1 MPLEE
6 VGWPAAPGPTRAAL
20 RIHGRGPG
28 VWRAMCTWGRVRA
41 VLPRRR
47 GVRRACPLGAGGDS
61 RRLAGTAPGRLCDVW
76 CVKGASG
83 ARASGESAIKQ
94 CKKDFNSESRVTG
107 IHPDTALRGPRPG
120 RRRARGV
127 TVRRAATARP
137 PAPRPPHAGRGV
149 VCRLGALSHHRQ
161 PQRHAHA
168 PHRAHGHAR
177 ARRTMNST
185 LAF

>member
-94 CKKDFNSESRVTG
+94 CKKDFNSESRVTA
-107 IHPDTALRGPRPG
+107 HPTHRPGARASRLGRGGGASARRHRQASRDGASPGAPPSPRGSRGGLPSRRAVAPPAAAAARPRTAPGPRP
-120 RRRARGV
+120 RAR
-127 TVRRAATARP
+127 T
-137 PAPRPPHAGRGV
+137 
-149 VCRLGALSHHRQ
+149 
-161 PQRHAHA
+161 
-168 PHRAHGHAR
+168 
-177 ARRTMNST
+177 
-185 LAF
+185 